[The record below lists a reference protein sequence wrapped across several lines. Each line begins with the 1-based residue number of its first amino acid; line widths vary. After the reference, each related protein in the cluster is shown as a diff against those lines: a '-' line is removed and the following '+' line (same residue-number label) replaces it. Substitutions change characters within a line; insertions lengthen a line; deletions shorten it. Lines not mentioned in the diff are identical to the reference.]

1 MTTLN
6 EVEPEKF
13 ARIGRAFAEYAATAN
28 AAWRERWP
36 NHRGWGPK
44 RCGMMVTRTRRGNS
58 VGFVGLRIYSSIR
71 IFELPFFRFSHLS
84 I

>member
-44 RCGMMVTRTRRGNS
+44 RFGMVTRTRRGNS
-58 VGFVGLRIYSSIR
+58 VGFVGLRIYS
-71 IFELPFFRFSHLS
+71 IFFPSEFLSCRFSVFPT
-84 I
+84 